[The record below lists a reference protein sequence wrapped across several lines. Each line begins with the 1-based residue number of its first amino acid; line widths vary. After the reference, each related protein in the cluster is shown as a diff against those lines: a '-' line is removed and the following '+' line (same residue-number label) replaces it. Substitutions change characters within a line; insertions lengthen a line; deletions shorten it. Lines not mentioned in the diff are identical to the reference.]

1 MVNGSTST
9 ATIFS
14 LLDGSENFN
23 TLEEVILQIAR
34 RLLVAVLEALDDAI
48 IPAKPKGYKDS

>member
-1 MVNGSTST
+1 MVNGNTST

-14 LLDGSENFN
+14 LVNGLENFN

-34 RLLVAVLEALDDAI
+34 
-48 IPAKPKGYKDS
+48 